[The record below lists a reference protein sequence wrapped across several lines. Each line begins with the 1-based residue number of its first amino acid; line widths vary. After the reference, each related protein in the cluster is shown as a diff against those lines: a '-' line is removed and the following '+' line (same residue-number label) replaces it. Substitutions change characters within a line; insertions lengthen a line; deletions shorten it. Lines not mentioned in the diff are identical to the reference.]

1 MSRSFIS
8 PSTPGAG
15 WRKSVSMSPVPAAPP
30 PIVLTEAMLNALPP
44 NGIEDM
50 ITLEQLSEETIL
62 ANLKRRFDSKLIY
75 VRFTSTLQNRLQNRV
90 AQIFVVHFSLSTM
103 HSTQALTG
111 VG

>member
-8 PSTPGAG
+8 PSTPAAG
-15 WRKSVSMSPVPAAPP
+15 WRKSTSMSPVPAAPP

-44 NGIEDM
+44 HGIDDM

-75 VRFTSTLQNRLQNRV
+75 VRFTAAPNNLISSCPTMKSIP
-90 AQIFVVHFSLSTM
+90 IFASFCLCPR
-103 HSTQALTG
+103 
-111 VG
+111 